1 MQCMLVVISW
11 FILSGFAV
19 SNRKKSTSDLTS
31 HSSKRTIKSPR
42 TTPKEPNPSPGDEQ
56 ESHQKFFDTLLTQ
69 FHKTQCY
76 FSATLQIASL
86 TYNIFDT
93 NMLMT
98 FMLTPL
104 ATNGVLPVVFTY
116 LMLLHRGRASLD
128 VTILT
133 CACWLL
139 SSIVYW
145 TLYRGIIPI
154 NNQITNEKERYRA
167 YQQFMYKLS
176 AIDEC
181 GGFSGLAVCPVNN
194 VLGRKDITAAS
205 RKLRVLTPIIWGFS
219 TACLVGMLAWKW
231 AAARR
236 KPGKDVNRHSEGAK
250 TVEEASHQQERYYN
264 ISLLGK
270 HTLGTIVYVVL
281 SLCFLAGA
289 GMQLSLLSIGTSLN
303 MMDRTDWGFGQVVAV
318 TVWVPPLIGYVYEEV
333 SWYFERRSTGVG
345 GKG

>member
-1 MQCMLVVISW
+1 MRRRISIQPW
-11 FILSGFAV
+11 E
-19 SNRKKSTSDLTS
+19 DL
-31 HSSKRTIKSPR
+31 H
-42 TTPKEPNPSPGDEQ
+42 
-56 ESHQKFFDTLLTQ
+56 Q

-104 ATNGVLPVVFTY
+104 ATNGVLPVVFSY
-116 LMLLHRGRASLD
+116 LMLLYRGCASLD
-128 VTILT
+128 VSLLT
-133 CACWLL
+133 YTCWLL

-154 NNQITNEKERYRA
+154 NSQITNEKARYRA

-181 GGFSGLAVCPVNN
+181 GGFSGLAVCPKNN
-194 VLGRKDITAAS
+194 VLGREDITAAS
-205 RKLRVLTPIIWGFS
+205 RKLRVLTPIIWSFS

-231 AAARR
+231 AVGRR
-236 KPGKDVNRHSEGAK
+236 TPHRSRHNKDKAEN
-250 TVEEASHQQERYYN
+250 TVEEEVVRQQPQRYYR
-264 ISLLGK
+264 IPLLGQ
-270 HTLGTIVYVVL
+270 HTLGTIVYVLL

-303 MMDRTDWGFGQVVAV
+303 MMDRADWGFGQVVAV
-318 TVWVPPLIGYVYEEV
+318 TVWVPPLLGYANEEL
-333 SWYFERRSTGVG
+333 SWYFDRWYR
-345 GKG
+345 